1 MLDFPK
7 INRENSG
14 FQNNFLRVVILIIHL
29 EDELDFSKYESK
41 ILDLFSNYPRK
52 SKKPKNLLSFKINSP
67 IGKNVVSESTQSVL
81 DLKTVDGKKSIVFS
95 SSDVLM
101 EISGDSYT
109 GFDELIL
116 NELKWINEIITLSK
130 LKIKSLQLKKIN
142 LIGYEVT
149 ENQEPISIAERI
161 FNKGLISNNSYIPSN
176 QNTFKYKL
184 DNIKYSYPDFDLN
197 VKYGIIS
204 DSQTSG
210 RLVLDIDVF
219 DKKISEQYE
228 NGILETLVLLNN
240 KIFDVF
246 HWALNSEAKEILK
259 ADKRL

>member
-7 INRENSG
+7 VNRENSG
-14 FQNNFLRVVILIIHL
+14 FQNNFLRAVILIIHL
-29 EDELDFSKYESK
+29 EEELDFSLYDKQ
-41 ILDLFSNYPRK
+41 ILDFFSNYPRK
-52 SKKPKNLLSFKINSP
+52 SKKPKNLLSFRINSP
-67 IGKNVVSESTQSVL
+67 SGKNVISESKQSSVE
-81 DLKTVDGKKSIVFS
+81 LKTIDGKRAVTFS
-95 SSDVLM
+95 ANDVQM

-109 GFDELIL
+109 SFEDLVE
-116 NELKWINEIITLSK
+116 NELSWIKTLH
-130 LKIKSLQLKKIN
+130 LKKIN

-161 FNKGLISNNSYIPSN
+161 FNENLISNNSYIPSN

-184 DNIKYSYPDFDLN
+184 DNLSYSYPDFNLN

-204 DSQTSG
+204 DNETSG

-219 DKKISEQYE
+219 KTEFNKQYQNE
-228 NGILETLVLLNN
+228 MIETLVLLNN
-240 KIFDVF
+240 KIFNVF

-259 ADKRL
+259 SKKSL